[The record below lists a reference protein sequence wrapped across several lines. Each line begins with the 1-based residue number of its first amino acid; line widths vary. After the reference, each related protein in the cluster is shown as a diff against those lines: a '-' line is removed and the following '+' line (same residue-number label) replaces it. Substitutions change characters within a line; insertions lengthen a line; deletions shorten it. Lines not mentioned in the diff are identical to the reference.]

1 MMIERVEL
9 FLMKNQADIN
19 FIRQQKF
26 EPFTEK
32 WIDMDGTGQVFLKIT
47 YGTENPITDLNF
59 YRIKHDKGRTNRIV
73 SLFTIYRL

>member
-59 YRIKHDKGRTNRIV
+59 YRIKHDKGRYNRIV
-73 SLFTIYRL
+73 SLSTVYRL